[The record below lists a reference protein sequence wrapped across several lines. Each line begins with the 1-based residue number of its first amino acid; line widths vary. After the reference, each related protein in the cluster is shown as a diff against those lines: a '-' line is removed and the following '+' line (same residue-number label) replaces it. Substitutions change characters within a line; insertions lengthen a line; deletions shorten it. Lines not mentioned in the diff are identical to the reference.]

1 MFYACLTVE
10 RCQGHRGK
18 PGRFRDSP
26 GGEGKMN
33 RNLLQL
39 TGVAAAAASSL
50 FFGAVASANATQ
62 TTDLRQVGAT
72 SIVYH
77 GPQADIA
84 MSYRYPKLNPGG
96 TWLMLD
102 TVMVATR
109 DPIEVP
115 RTAISVRTP
124 SGEVVPLATPTEYN
138 NGYREL
144 AWSIIADNA
153 TREPLGLLIARRYLP
168 LRFFPPRGIGLA
180 FDSEW
185 LDNFHNRYG
194 RLFFKLPDSLQKG
207 TYQLLIKLSE
217 SKVVIPFTI

>member
-1 MFYACLTVE
+1 MHSPTVE

-18 PGRFRDSP
+18 PGRLRNSP
-26 GGEGKMN
+26 GGEADMN
-33 RNLLQL
+33 RNLLRL
-39 TGVAAAAASSL
+39 FGVAAAAASL
-50 FFGAVASANATQ
+50 FSGSVAGANTNQAAR
-62 TTDLRQVGAT
+62 LRQVGAT

-77 GPQADIA
+77 GPQVEIA
-84 MSYRYPKLNPGG
+84 MSYRYPKLTPGG

-102 TVMVATR
+102 TVMVGTR

-144 AWSIIADNA
+144 AWGIITDDA

-180 FDSEW
+180 VDSEW
-185 LDNFHNRYG
+185 LDNFHNTYG
-194 RLFFKLPDSLQKG
+194 RLFFKLPDGLQNG
-207 TYQLLIKLSE
+207 TYQLLINLSE